1 MTDKKLTDKEIIQTL
16 NRCSKGI
23 GCFGC
28 AKAYMHSANCIRILE
43 AECLDIINRQK
54 SEIKKL
60 KSNYSKLCK
69 YTEKKEL
76 ELAEINADISW
87 FREAKISRLA
97 PAIKEIKAEAC
108 KEFAERLKQHKRK
121 IKGFDLNEEFWDYAV
136 LAEDI
141 ENTLIEVVGE
151 VK

>member
-141 ENTLIEVVGE
+141 ENTLI
-151 VK
+151 